1 MSETVCF
8 CFGYTQQDIECD
20 ALAHGRST
28 LLERIAAS
36 HAAGACRCAKANPK
50 GR

>member
-1 MSETVCF
+1 MNETICF
-8 CFGYTQQDIECD
+8 CFGYTQQDIERD

-28 LLERIAAS
+28 LLEHIAAS
-36 HAAGACRCAKANPK
+36 LTAGACRCAQANPR